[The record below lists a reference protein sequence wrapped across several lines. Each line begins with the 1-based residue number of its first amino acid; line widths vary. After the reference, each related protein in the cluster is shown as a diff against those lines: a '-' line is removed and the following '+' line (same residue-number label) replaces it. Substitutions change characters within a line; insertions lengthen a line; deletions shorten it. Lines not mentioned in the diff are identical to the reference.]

1 MTTPPAP
8 VPSYALQPAP
18 SPAPNAR
25 RNGSGL
31 SLADLVT
38 ITGYGLGLWW
48 STGGPSWAALAS
60 MGCDELDGAI
70 ARRMGTAGPSGE
82 ALDWGA
88 DIALTP
94 LAMLRLSRDLERPAV
109 ATVGAPVA
117 LAIQAKL
124 KGSNFRPPV
133 LSARGLVMLAALAVE
148 AQKRGKRS
156 NPLAETR
163 QRGRRAR

>member
-1 MTTPPAP
+1 MTTPPQTPA
-8 VPSYALQPAP
+8 YALQRATP
-18 SPAPNAR
+18 SPAS
-25 RNGSGL
+25 RNGGI
-31 SLADLVT
+31 SLADIVT
-38 ITGYGLGLWW
+38 IAGYGLGLWW

-94 LAMLRLSRDLERPAV
+94 LAMLRLSRDLDSPAV

-117 LAIQAKL
+117 LAVQAKL

-148 AQKRGKRS
+148 AQKRGQRANPTAAPVQKRRS
-156 NPLAETR
+156 
-163 QRGRRAR
+163 RR